1 MFINRTTSTAEVTEL
16 TIDQLDD
23 VHGGLNALT
32 VVAAIGLT
40 LAVDV
45 AKAAGEV
52 VKAAASKRLALD
64 TR

>member
-45 AKAAGEV
+45 AKAGVLVAVGAVEVAG
-52 VKAAASKRLALD
+52 KL
-64 TR
+64 